1 MFEII
6 FYKDENGCEPV
17 KDYIM
22 GLKENL
28 QNKDSRIKIH
38 KITEYMKILN
48 STQAIKCEI
57 IGRVTSKKD
66 KYIVLE

>member
-1 MFEII
+1 
-6 FYKDENGCEPV
+6 
-17 KDYIM
+17 
-22 GLKENL
+22 
-28 QNKDSRIKIH
+28 
-38 KITEYMKILN
+38 MKILN